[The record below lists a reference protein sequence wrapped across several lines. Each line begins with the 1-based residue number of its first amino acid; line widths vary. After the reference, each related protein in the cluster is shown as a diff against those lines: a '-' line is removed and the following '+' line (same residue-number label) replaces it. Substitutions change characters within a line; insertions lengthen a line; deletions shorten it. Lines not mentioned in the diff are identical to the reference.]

1 MRLVETWCKN
11 TSHKTDTVSAPWFRR
26 RGCSRCGG
34 EIWRRPIHGLERLCS
49 LSVLLPAGLI
59 SMVEFRFGDA
69 FIHESFIVTS
79 PFVVF
84 IFAGSGRH
92 FMSGGTSHRIPAFR
106 FGRGIKHRLF
116 WIHFRFARQFPF
128 GLFPI
133 GFRDFLRGTTVDDR
147 QFNRPLAHH
156 FSGDG
161 ADAFGI
167 FSQGTLLQWI
177 GVHGSKITA
186 REMSGRCARFS
197 FRACRDPRACRG
209 IGKKC
214 CPVLAALNLARLW
227 PAEIGAGFAGK
238 PAFARW
244 PRIWQWMYSQSS
256 SLVAGCVVAV
266 WLRCGFNSPTGRS
279 LQPNDFHAID
289 SSDPPKLQFVPASAA
304 A

>member
-69 FIHESFIVTS
+69 FIHEAFIVTS
-79 PFVVF
+79 PVVVF

-128 GLFPI
+128 GLFPM
-133 GFRDFLRGTTVDDR
+133 GFETSCAE
-147 QFNRPLAHH
+147 RPLMTASSIARSRTIFRVTVPMPSEFSVKAPC
-156 FSGDG
+156 FSGLVFMAQRLPRVKCLAVVRG
-161 ADAFGI
+161 FH
-167 FSQGTLLQWI
+167 F
-177 GVHGSKITA
+177 A
-186 REMSGRCARFS
+186 R
-197 FRACRDPRACRG
+197 
-209 IGKKC
+209 
-214 CPVLAALNLARLW
+214 AAILAR
-227 PAEIGAGFAGK
+227 
-238 PAFARW
+238 
-244 PRIWQWMYSQSS
+244 
-256 SLVAGCVVAV
+256 VAGLGKNVVPF
-266 WLRCGFNSPTGRS
+266 WRL
-279 LQPNDFHAID
+279 
-289 SSDPPKLQFVPASAA
+289 
-304 A
+304 